1 VVRAR
6 LLVRLQSS
14 TVQYVLGASVLP
26 WYIVSALDNSAVG
39 CITLLCTTHHFCP
52 NRSRL
57 WRGCDHCQDLGSRF
71 QVHGG
76 STQSCTYTVPVF
88 GSDPCIVH
96 CSSYCTAYCTEYCTA
111 HCTAPYTTHC
121 TAHCTAPY
129 TNHCTAHCNALP
141 LVTILPRAPGAHLTA
156 GARPE
161 ARGCSN
167 RRGRSCIHL
176 CRAKN
181 PRLYSSAI
189 YASTPSCQVVFPD
202 GC

>member
-1 VVRAR
+1 MYGTLWASRSSSCGGPPGTPAPSHRTLLGRRFWRKEDGRIAVVVRAR

-96 CSSYCTAYCTEYCTA
+96 CSSYCTAYCTEYCTLHCA
-111 HCTAPYTTHC
+111 LHYTLHCTLHC
-121 TAHCTAPY
+121 TLH
-129 TNHCTAHCNALP
+129 
-141 LVTILPRAPGAHLTA
+141 
-156 GARPE
+156 
-161 ARGCSN
+161 
-167 RRGRSCIHL
+167 
-176 CRAKN
+176 
-181 PRLYSSAI
+181 
-189 YASTPSCQVVFPD
+189 
-202 GC
+202 